1 LTQTIPP
8 VPFTKPRPPHRAWFW
23 LSLILMVAYIVV
35 FSALALLRHERYNS
49 TAFDLAF
56 YDQVLWNTSQARWM
70 QYSVGGANEY
80 ESNFISHVE
89 PILFIVAPFKLIFA
103 EERWL
108 LILQTLIIASGA
120 VPVYRIALRTWKR
133 GWAGSLFA
141 LLYLLYPTVGWSNLF
156 DIHPITFSTPL
167 LLWAYDQLEEKR
179 YPVCSLCLL
188 LALFCKEEMGIV
200 IACFGLYA
208 WLIQKWR
215 GGLFWFVFGWAWAIL
230 SFFVIIP
237 AAQGSGLAYQAT
249 LRYEWLFR
257 GTLNDKIAY
266 LLSDDSRIKL
276 EFLFRLFLPLAFTP
290 LLRPMIVFIGSPA
303 IALSLLSM
311 NMNQNSVYHHYMMNV
326 VPFLLIAAIKGIHGL
341 RRGKTFIRVNLAQR
355 TAFTFCILMTLGLF
369 AFFGPLAYTPKA
381 PFAPIYTIQQEAS
394 LIGLRAAE
402 ALLDDSACLTASNN
416 IAAHYGQRR
425 ILHVIGVGNYTQCN
439 RILVD
444 LADDRFVSF
453 GVPQVYACQQ
463 FEAGFTPIFYQDNVL
478 MLQKDAPPARVDAG
492 AVRAACEQWRDKP
505 FRP

>member
-1 LTQTIPP
+1 MP
-8 VPFTKPRPPHRAWFW
+8 VPFTGQRQPRRFWFW
-23 LSLILMVAYIVV
+23 LALLTMLVYIAGI
-35 FSALALLRHERYNS
+35 SALVLYRHEQYNS

-56 YDQVLWNTSQARWM
+56 YDQVLWNTAHGRIM
-70 QYSVGGANEY
+70 EYTVGATLEY
-80 ESNFISHVE
+80 ETNWISHVE
-89 PILFIVAPFKLIFA
+89 PILFLVAPFKLVFV

-108 LILQTLIIASGA
+108 LILQTIIIASG
-120 VPVYRIALRTWKR
+120 VIPVYQIAVRTWRR
-133 GWAGSLFA
+133 GWAGFIFSLF
-141 LLYLLYPTVGWSNLF
+141 YLLYPTVGWSNMF
-156 DIHPITFSTPL
+156 DFHPLTIATPL

-179 YPVCSLCLL
+179 YPVCSLFLL
-188 LALFCKEEMGIV
+188 LAMLCKEEMGLV
-200 IACFGLYA
+200 ILCFGLYA
-208 WLIQKWR
+208 WVIGKWR
-215 GGLFWFVFGWAWAIL
+215 GGLLWAVLGFGWAFI

-249 LRYEWLFR
+249 LRYEWLFK

-290 LLRPMIVFIGSPA
+290 LFRPAILFIGSPA

-326 VPFLLIAAIKGIHGL
+326 VPFLLIASIKGIYGL
-341 RRGKTFIRVNLAQR
+341 RRGKTFVRVNLAQV
-355 TAFTFCILMTLGLF
+355 TAFAFCALMMSGLL
-369 AFFGPLAYTPKA
+369 AFFGPLTYTPKA
-381 PFAPIYTIQQEAS
+381 PFAPIYTIQSGAS
-394 LIGLRAAE
+394 VAGLRAVEPYIEDA
-402 ALLDDSACLTASNN
+402 ACLTASNN

-425 ILHVIGVGNYTQCN
+425 VLHVIGVGNFKSCE

-463 FEAGFTPIFYQDNVL
+463 FEAGYTPIFYENNVL
-478 MLQKDAPPARVDAG
+478 LLKKGTEKPATINSNAI
-492 AVRAACEQWRDKP
+492 RAACEKWRVG
-505 FRP
+505 